1 MTSKD
6 ALKAIG
12 ADALWAD
19 EAQLTLLAILT
30 RLEIE
35 RDERKAAGRGPA
47 FACAAMI
54 DDIEKLTRSRPLQR
68 PAGY

>member
-1 MTSKD
+1 MTTKD

-12 ADALWAD
+12 ADAHWAD
-19 EAQLTLLAILT
+19 KAQFTLLTILR

-47 FACAAMI
+47 FPCATMI

-68 PAGY
+68 PA

>member
-1 MTSKD
+1 MTRKD

-19 EAQLTLLAILT
+19 EAQRKLCQIAKCLKD
-30 RLEIE
+30 E
-35 RDERKAAGRGPA
+35 RDNYDG
-47 FACAAMI
+47 ACRPSTTTTALL

-68 PAGY
+68 SSGH